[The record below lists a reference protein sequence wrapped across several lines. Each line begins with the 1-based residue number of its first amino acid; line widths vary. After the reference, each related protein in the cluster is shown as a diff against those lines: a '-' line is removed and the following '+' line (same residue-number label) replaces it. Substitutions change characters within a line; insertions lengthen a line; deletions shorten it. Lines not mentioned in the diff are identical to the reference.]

1 MIEVLQERFE
11 RDEVTSEKRAARW
24 IARSDRPWFQLVSFL
39 LGTVVV
45 LLVLI
50 AYRLD
55 IAINF
60 QP

>member
-1 MIEVLQERFE
+1 MLAESHLRQIHEGV
-11 RDEVTSEKRAARW
+11 AASRW